1 MRKGF
6 VRGKADSKVSG
17 SMSNTNKSISLLF
30 DEGTFVETGAYIT
43 VGNDDSKASGATC
56 GYGAINGALVFA
68 FAQDFSVEKGALGR
82 AQAEKICAL
91 YDMALKNGAP
101 VIGVFA
107 SAGVRVKEGSAA
119 LAAYGK
125 LLAKINAASG
135 VIPQIAV
142 VDEVCSG
149 LSATAAAMFDL
160 VIANK
165 DSKFYITPPSVAKAN
180 GVSEAGSAAYA
191 FENGNIDIICDTK
204 EEALAKARDIVSVL
218 PQNSAQ
224 GYAYAEADD
233 DSARAVAEL
242 ENAKD
247 IREAAA
253 IIADNG
259 RYTELKADFAP
270 NALTAIASLG
280 QITVGI
286 CGLGGALGAAEA
298 KKISSF
304 ISFCDNFSMPVITVV
319 DSCGADH
326 ESLDEILPGEFAKL
340 ASAYAGANCPK
351 ITYVLGKAYGASF
364 TLVGSKALGAD
375 IVYAA
380 PKAEISVL
388 SPEASVQFM
397 FADEIK
403 AADDSAAKRA
413 ELLNKW
419 KSEEAS
425 PEKAAANG
433 SIDDVVAYA
442 ETRARIIS
450 AVEMLFAKISGNPAK
465 KHSKLPF

>member
-1 MRKGF
+1 
-6 VRGKADSKVSG
+6 
-17 SMSNTNKSISLLF
+17 MSNTNKSISLLF
-30 DEGTFVETGAYIT
+30 DEGTFVEIGAYVT
-43 VGNDDSKASGATC
+43 VGNDNSKMSGASC

-82 AQAEKICAL
+82 AQAEKICTL

-101 VIGVFA
+101 IIGVFS
-107 SAGVRVKEGSAA
+107 SAGVRVQEGSSV
-119 LAAYGK
+119 LGAYGK

-142 VDEVCSG
+142 IDEVCSG
-149 LSATAAAMFDL
+149 LSATAASMFDI
-160 VIANK
+160 VIA
-165 DSKFYITPPSVAKAN
+165 DSASKFYITPPSVAKVN

-191 FENGNIDIICDTK
+191 FENGNIDIICESK
-204 EEALAKARDIVSVL
+204 EASLAKARDIISVL

-233 DSARAVAEL
+233 DSARVTSEL
-242 ENAKD
+242 GNARD
-247 IREAAA
+247 IREAAS

-286 CGLGGALGAAEA
+286 CGLDGTLGAAEA

-304 ISFCDNFSMPVITVV
+304 ISFCDNFSMPVITVL
-319 DSCGADH
+319 DSYGADH
-326 ESLDEILPGEFAKL
+326 ESGEAVLPGEFAKL
-340 ASAYAGANCPK
+340 ASAYAGATSPK
-351 ITYVLGKAYGASF
+351 ITYILGAAYGAAF

-375 IVYAA
+375 MVYAA
-380 PKAEISVL
+380 PKAQISVL

-403 AADDSAAKRA
+403 AAEDSAAKRA
-413 ELLNKW
+413 ELLKKW
-419 KSEEAS
+419 TSEDAS

-433 SIDDVVAYA
+433 SIDDVIAYA
-442 ETRARIIS
+442 EARARIIS

>member
-1 MRKGF
+1 MNGQK
-6 VRGKADSKVSG
+6 KVG
-17 SMSNTNKSISLLF
+17 QFMSITNKSISLLF
-30 DEGTFVETGAYIT
+30 DEGTFVEIGAYVT
-43 VGNDDSKASGATC
+43 VNNGDSKKSGAFC
-56 GYGAINGALVFA
+56 GYGAVNGALVFA
-68 FAQDFSVEKGALGR
+68 FAQDFTVEKGALGR

-91 YDMALKNGAP
+91 YDMAMRNGAP
-101 VIGVFA
+101 IIGVFS
-107 SAGVRVKEGSAA
+107 SAGVRVNEGSGV

-142 VDEVCSG
+142 VDEICAG
-149 LSATAAAMFDL
+149 LSATAASMFDI
-160 VIANK
+160 VIANES
-165 DSKFYITPPSVAKAN
+165 SKYYITPPSVSKAN
-180 GVSEAGSAAYA
+180 GNSEAGSANGAA
-191 FENGNIDIICDTK
+191 KNGNIDILCADAET
-204 EEALAKARDIVSVL
+204 ALATARDIVSVL

-233 DSARAVAEL
+233 DSGRATAEL
-242 ENAKD
+242 EGVSD
-247 IREAAA
+247 LREAVK

-259 RYTELKADFAP
+259 HFFELKSDFSKDAF
-270 NALTAIASLG
+270 TAIASLG

-298 KKISSF
+298 SKLASF

-326 ESLDEILPGEFAKL
+326 ESDDAGLAGEFAKL
-340 ASAYAGANCPK
+340 ASAYAGASCPK
-351 ITYVLGKAYGASF
+351 ITYILGKAYGASF
-364 TLVGSKALGAD
+364 TLVGSKSLGAD

-380 PKAEISVL
+380 PKSEISVL
-388 SPEASVQFM
+388 SPEASVQF
-397 FADEIK
+397 FYGDDIK
-403 AADDSAAKRA
+403 NAENSAAKRA
-413 ELLNKW
+413 ELLDGW
-419 KSEEAS
+419 KNGEAS
-425 PEKAAANG
+425 PEKAAECGA
-433 SIDDVVAYA
+433 IDDIIAYA

>member
-1 MRKGF
+1 
-6 VRGKADSKVSG
+6 
-17 SMSNTNKSISLLF
+17 MSSTNKSISLLF

-43 VGNDDSKASGATC
+43 VGNDDAKASGATC
-56 GYGAINGALVFA
+56 GYGAVNGALVFA

-82 AQAEKICAL
+82 AQAEKICVL

-101 VIGVFA
+101 VIGVFS
-107 SAGVRVKEGSAA
+107 SAGARVNEGSAV
-119 LAAYGK
+119 LSAYGK
-125 LLAKINAASG
+125 LLSKINAASG

-142 VDEVCSG
+142 VSEACAG
-149 LSATAAAMFDL
+149 LSATATAMFDL
-160 VIANK
+160 VIADK
-165 DSKFYITPPSVAKAN
+165 DSKFYITPPSVAKDAD
-180 GVSEAGSAAYA
+180 AGSASYA
-191 FENGNIDIICDTK
+191 FANGNIDILCDSK
-204 EEALAKARDIVSVL
+204 EASLAKAREIVSIL

-233 DSARAVAEL
+233 DSCRACAEL

-253 IIADNG
+253 IITDNG
-259 RYTELKADFAP
+259 HLTELKADFAP

-286 CGLGGALGAAEA
+286 CGLGGALGADEA

-304 ISFCDNFSMPVITVV
+304 ISFCDNFSMPVITIV
-319 DSCGADH
+319 DSCGVDH
-326 ESLDEILPGEFAKL
+326 ESGDAGLTGELAKL
-340 ASAYAGANCPK
+340 ASAYAGASCPK
-351 ITYVLGKAYGASF
+351 ITYVLGAAYGAAF

-375 IVYAA
+375 IVYAS
-380 PKAEISVL
+380 PKSEVSVL
-388 SPEASVQFM
+388 SPEASVQF
-397 FADEIK
+397 FYADDIK
-403 AADDSAAKRA
+403 AAEDGAAKRA
-413 ELLNKW
+413 ELLSDW
-419 KSEEAS
+419 KENEAC

-433 SIDDVVAYA
+433 SIDDVIAYA

-450 AVEMLFAKISGNPAK
+450 AVEMLFAKIAGNPAK